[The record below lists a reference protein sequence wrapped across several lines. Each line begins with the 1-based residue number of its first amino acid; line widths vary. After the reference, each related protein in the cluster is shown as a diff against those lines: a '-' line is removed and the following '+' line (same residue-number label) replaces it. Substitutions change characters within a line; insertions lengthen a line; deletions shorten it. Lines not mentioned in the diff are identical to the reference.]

1 MLNNPAYPSPMKDA
15 ASARKYLVEY
25 SLLMLDQDPNHL
37 SLSGS
42 LLHLSFVTA
51 ADTIRLIVILI
62 ESMAQPELTPSV
74 SEAQV
79 TLMEKV
85 HLLAEHV
92 KELKKVKDDGDSLE
106 VVITYT
112 FDIMKEDLQAT
123 TQWLNEAAES
133 LLSAML
139 ETTQP
144 DLTPSPVHGNFYT
157 DILKKS
163 SYTVEVAHHRPEPF
177 V

>member
-1 MLNNPAYPSPMKDA
+1 MKDA

-123 TQWLNEAAES
+123 TQ
-133 LLSAML
+133 
-139 ETTQP
+139 
-144 DLTPSPVHGNFYT
+144 
-157 DILKKS
+157 
-163 SYTVEVAHHRPEPF
+163 
-177 V
+177 

>member
-1 MLNNPAYPSPMKDA
+1 MLNNPAYSSPIKDA

-37 SLSGS
+37 SLSGA

-51 ADTIRLIVILI
+51 VMVPGADTIRLIVILI

-106 VVITYT
+106 KIITCT

-123 TQWLNEAAES
+123 TQ
-133 LLSAML
+133 
-139 ETTQP
+139 
-144 DLTPSPVHGNFYT
+144 
-157 DILKKS
+157 
-163 SYTVEVAHHRPEPF
+163 
-177 V
+177 